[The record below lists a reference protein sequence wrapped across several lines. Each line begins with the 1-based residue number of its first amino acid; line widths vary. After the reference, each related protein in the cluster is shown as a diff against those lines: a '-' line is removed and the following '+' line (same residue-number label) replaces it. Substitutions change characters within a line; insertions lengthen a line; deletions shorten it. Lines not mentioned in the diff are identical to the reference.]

1 MAKEDRNSNQ
11 HERILVLAPTSGD
24 GALSRSV
31 LREAGLECK
40 VVSGFRELCAELESG
55 AAVILLTEQTL
66 VSSEPACLTQW
77 LNKQPGWSDLP
88 IVLMAQQGA
97 DSPVALNAIE
107 SLGNVTVLEQPVR
120 ISTLLSSL
128 RTAIRARERQYELRD
143 QVEAQALLAAI
154 IQSSDDAIVSKSLDG
169 IILSWNAGAERVFGY
184 PAEEAID
191 QPITLIIPPELHQ
204 EEKKIL
210 ERLRNGQ
217 RIDHFE
223 TVRVAKDG
231 RRLDV
236 SLSISPVRDR
246 SGRIIGASKVARDI
260 TDRKRAER
268 QLQESEERFRFLA
281 ETIPSIVFTSDPNG
295 KLTYVNKRWLEYF
308 GMPADQIEMSWAD
321 LPRHPDDE
329 DRCRIEWSKAL
340 RDGKQFDIEVR
351 NRRYDGVY
359 RWFVTRA
366 VPLRNS
372 SGRIVSWF
380 GVTTDIHDQKQ
391 MQDQLRE
398 ADRLK
403 DEFLATLAHELR
415 NPLAPIKNSV
425 QFLRMSGG
433 VQANGN
439 HAAEIIDR
447 QVNHLVRLVDDL
459 LEVSR
464 ITRGRVELRKE
475 AIELIAIVNNAVETS
490 KPVIDAA
497 GHDLEVSL
505 PLETL
510 TLDADPVRLS
520 QVLANLLN
528 NAAKYT
534 DPGGKIWLT
543 ARREADEVVVS
554 VRDTGVGIPSAI
566 LPHIFEMFVQ
576 ADRSLGRS
584 QGGLGIGLTLA
595 QTLVKQ
601 HGGRIE
607 ARSEGPGRGSE
618 FIVRLPLRK
627 EQTAEEAG
635 APTPDD
641 SVAASNALRILV
653 VDDNKDSAESL
664 SMCLGLSGHRVEM
677 VHQGLAA
684 LETAFAYRPDVIVL
698 DIGLPDIDGYQ
709 VATRLRQ
716 QPAFAQVLLIALTGY
731 GQEEDRQRCFDA
743 GFDEHMVKPADPALL
758 EETLAMHFHERR
770 GVNASNTR

>member
-520 QVLANLLN
+520 
-528 NAAKYT
+528 
-534 DPGGKIWLT
+534 
-543 ARREADEVVVS
+543 
-554 VRDTGVGIPSAI
+554 
-566 LPHIFEMFVQ
+566 
-576 ADRSLGRS
+576 LGRFS
-584 QGGLGIGLTLA
+584 DNPAAVRIG
-595 QTLVKQ
+595 
-601 HGGRIE
+601 
-607 ARSEGPGRGSE
+607 
-618 FIVRLPLRK
+618 PLERPCRK
-627 EQTAEEAG
+627 G
-635 APTPDD
+635 
-641 SVAASNALRILV
+641 
-653 VDDNKDSAESL
+653 
-664 SMCLGLSGHRVEM
+664 
-677 VHQGLAA
+677 
-684 LETAFAYRPDVIVL
+684 
-698 DIGLPDIDGYQ
+698 
-709 VATRLRQ
+709 
-716 QPAFAQVLLIALTGY
+716 
-731 GQEEDRQRCFDA
+731 
-743 GFDEHMVKPADPALL
+743 
-758 EETLAMHFHERR
+758 
-770 GVNASNTR
+770 

>member
-1 MAKEDRNSNQ
+1 MSAL
-11 HERILVLAPTSGD
+11 RILVLAPTSGD
-24 GALSRSV
+24 AALSRSV
-31 LREAGLECK
+31 LREAELECQ
-40 VVSGFRELCAELESG
+40 VVSGFSELCAELEYG
-55 AAVILLTEQTL
+55 AAVILLTEESL
-66 VSSEPACLTQW
+66 VSNKPECLIEW

-97 DSPVALNAIE
+97 DSSVALNASK

-128 RTAIRARERQYELRD
+128 RAAIRARERQYELRD

-154 IQSSDDAIVSKSLDG
+154 IQSSDDAIVSKTLDG
-169 IILSWNAGAERVFGY
+169 IILSWNAGAERIFGY
-184 PAEEAID
+184 SAEEAVD
-191 QPITLIIPPELHQ
+191 QPITLIIPPELHH
-204 EEKKIL
+204 EEEKIL
-210 ERLRNGQ
+210 ERLRSGQ
-217 RIDHFE
+217 RVDHFE

-236 SLSISPVRDR
+236 SLTISPVRDR
-246 SGRIIGASKVARDI
+246 RGRTIGASKVARDI
-260 TDRKRAER
+260 TGRKRAER
-268 QLQESEERFRFLA
+268 ELQESEERFRFLA
-281 ETIPSIVFTSDPNG
+281 ETIPSIVFTAAPNG
-295 KLTYVNKRWLEYF
+295 RLTYVNKRWLEYF
-308 GMPADQIEMSWAD
+308 GLPVDQIDISWAD
-321 LPRHPDDE
+321 LPRHPDDQ
-329 DRCRIEWSKAL
+329 DRCRLEWSKAL
-340 RDGKQFDIEVR
+340 REGKQFEIEVR
-351 NRRYDGVY
+351 NRRYDGAY

-372 SGRIVSWF
+372 SGSIVSWF
-380 GVTTDIHDQKQ
+380 GVTTDIHDQKE
-391 MQDQLRE
+391 MQERLKE
-398 ADRLK
+398 ADRRK

-415 NPLAPIKNSV
+415 NPLAPIRNSV
-425 QFLRMSGG
+425 QFLKMSSG
-433 VQANGN
+433 QANGN
-439 HAAEIIDR
+439 QAADIIDR

-464 ITRGRVELRKE
+464 ITRGRVELRRE
-475 AIELIAIVNNAVETS
+475 AIELSAIINNAVETS
-490 KPVIDAA
+490 KPMIDAA
-497 GHDLEVSL
+497 GHQLEVSL
-505 PLETL
+505 PPETV

-534 DPGGKIWLT
+534 DPGGKIWLS
-543 ARREADEVVVS
+543 AWRESGDVVMS
-554 VRDTGVGIPSAI
+554 VRDTGVGIPTAI

-627 EQTAEEAG
+627 EKTAEETS
-635 APTPDD
+635 PQTHDD
-641 SVAASNALRILV
+641 PVAASGALRILV

-664 SMCLGLSGHRVEM
+664 CMFLSLSGHKVKM
-677 VHQGLAA
+677 VHQGMEAI
-684 LETAFAYRPDVIVL
+684 ETAFAYRPDVIVL
-698 DIGLPDIDGYQ
+698 DIGLPDIDGYN

-716 QPAFAQVLLIALTGY
+716 QPGFAQVLLIALTGY

-758 EETLAMHFHERR
+758 EATLTLHFSERR
-770 GVNASNTR
+770 GAKASETG